1 MPATAPVGGGRDDRE
16 LVAAAKG
23 GERSAFD
30 ELVVRHQDKVFNMS
44 YRILGDREE
53 ALDCSQEIFLSA
65 YRGLQR
71 FDDKARFGTWLY
83 RITVNR
89 CRDQIRRR
97 GFRKYTRPISL
108 DAAGPDQESEGGLE
122 PAARESTPLER
133 ASTDERTRL
142 VNAALQELP
151 GDAREILLL
160 RDLQGLSYEEVA
172 EILEVPIGT
181 VRSRLSRARGLLRE
195 RLLPILEGEA

>member
-1 MPATAPVGGGRDDRE
+1 MPATASAGGGLDDRE

-30 ELVVRHQDKVFNMS
+30 QLVVRHQDKVFNMS

-65 YRGLQR
+65 YRGLGR
-71 FDDKARFGTWLY
+71 FDDRARFGTWLY

-97 GFRKYTRPISL
+97 GFRKYTRPVSL
-108 DAAGPDQESEGGLE
+108 DASGPDEESDGALE

-133 ASTDERTRL
+133 ASTGERTAL
-142 VNAALQELP
+142 VNTALQELP
-151 GDAREILLL
+151 EDAREILLL